1 MTTKINCQFQ
11 YRICYS
17 ILQGI
22 KTVLSTLSLVQKSS
36 NAHDC
41 ESRDWWTLFRGHA
54 LPLLLCVSKTIS
66 WAWYVPSSSDS
77 SDHRS
82 SAVSPRYK
90 YNYFLR
96 TDTWWVN
103 GVWRLMSIVKR
114 LPGVLNVT
122 QNLRIVLLF
131 DRRVDRSSFTLLLPP
146 FPFWTFLYTSA
157 QSRDCKIFLWT
168 INLPRTY
175 QRVELWLELRLNVHN
190 LIV

>member
-1 MTTKINCQFQ
+1 MDMLLYPSRNENCFINF
-11 YRICYS
+11 I
-17 ILQGI
+17 
-22 KTVLSTLSLVQKSS
+22 SLVQKSS
-36 NAHDC
+36 NSHEC

-66 WAWYVPSSSDS
+66 WAWYVPSSSDN

-82 SAVSPRYK
+82 SAVSPRHK

-96 TDTWWVN
+96 SDTWWVN
-103 GVWRLMSIVKR
+103 GVCRLMSIVKR
-114 LPGVLNVT
+114 LPGVLDVT

-131 DRRVDRSSFTLLLPP
+131 DRRVDGSSVTPP
-146 FPFWTFLYTSA
+146 FPFWTFLYMSA

-168 INLPRTY
+168 IILLRTY
-175 QRVELWLELRLNVHN
+175 QRVQLRLKLRLNAHY